1 MTLSE
6 ALRSLTRALVGDLV
20 LTPAEV
26 AREAEVD
33 LERAR
38 RLWRALGFPPVPDDE
53 RAFSHSDAAILRAV
67 RELVENGAVDPP
79 VLVQL
84 ARVTGQSLARLAE
97 AQIASRTILLET
109 NGRRRSAADWT
120 ALVTGT
126 EALIPNLEPL
136 VGYAWR
142 RHLLA
147 AVCRLVA
154 TETESGRATRPVVA
168 GFADLVGFTA
178 MSQQLSARQLAAAV
192 DRFEA
197 LAYEHIPER
206 GGRVVKMIGDEV
218 MFACDEPA
226 AAAEIALA
234 LVEAYAGDDL
244 LPEVRVG
251 LAIGDALSWEG
262 DLYGPTVNLA
272 GRLVNIARPGTV
284 LVSQKLAEG
293 LEGAVAF
300 DLRPLRPLAL
310 KGMGRVRVWVL
321 RRGGTGAE
329 KRAGKRQGAAASSN
343 RGARGRG
350 GRRD

>member
-6 ALRSLTRALVGDLV
+6 ALESLTRALVGDLV
-20 LTPAEV
+20 LTPVEV
-26 AREAEVD
+26 AREAGVD

-38 RLWRALGFPPVPDDE
+38 RLWRALGFPPVPDEE
-53 RAFSHSDAAILRAV
+53 RAFSRSDAAILRAV
-67 RELVENGAVDPP
+67 RELVEGGAVDPQ

-109 NGRRRSAADWT
+109 NAGKIATADWT
-120 ALVTGT
+120 ALVAGT
-126 EALIPNLEPL
+126 ESLIPSLEPL
-136 VGYAWR
+136 VAYAWR

-154 TETESGRATRPVVA
+154 TETEPHREAGSVVA

-178 MSQQLSARQLAAAV
+178 ISQQLSARQLAAAV

-218 MFACDEPA
+218 MFACDAPA
-226 AAAEIALA
+226 AAAEIALG
-234 LVEAYAGDDL
+234 LVEAYAGDDV

-251 LAIGDALSWEG
+251 LASGPALSWEG

-272 GRLVNIARPGTV
+272 SRLVNIARPGTV
-284 LVSQKLAEG
+284 LVSQELAEQ
-293 LEGAVAF
+293 LEGANALV
-300 DLRPLRPLAL
+300 LRPLRPLTL
-310 KGMGRVRVWVL
+310 KGMGRVHVSVL
-321 RRGGTGAE
+321 RRAGVGEEKPARQLRPEESSRSGT
-329 KRAGKRQGAAASSN
+329 
-343 RGARGRG
+343 RGRG
-350 GRRD
+350 RKRG